1 LLISLGF
8 VIDKPI
14 FELPAAGSIFL
25 FLSVAI
31 SVFALI
37 YYWAEEW
44 GNFAFIFFIVFIN
57 AISGLDSFHY
67 DSEAFGLDYST
78 KAIYHLDSLNLIA
91 SEENVEID
99 KLATIEILETWK
111 KKNQEGLSKYHK
123 PKMVIILSSGGGSR
137 SSAFTMKVV
146 QTADSLTNGKLMEST
161 MLMSGASGGMI
172 GLAYFRELYLRTRIG
187 ICQDL
192 YSSKYQENI
201 SKDML
206 NKIWGSVVTNDI
218 YYPFQL
224 REISGYTYRLDRGM
238 MMENALNEN
247 TEYFLD
253 KPLSAY
259 KSFEQN
265 SIIPLTILNSASV
278 TDSRKLLISSQNIS
292 YLMKASSDNNIDY
305 EIDAIDFRR
314 FFKNNKA
321 DNLRYSTALRMNAS
335 YPFILP
341 SVSLPSSPKID
352 VIDAGI
358 VDNFG
363 MDLSFRFLN
372 VFKDWINENTSGVV
386 IVQIRDNLKNNVI
399 QDFEYK
405 KMFSKLF
412 SSYSS
417 ISENISVR
425 QDYDHDYIIDATND
439 ILNNKL
445 EIIRFEYEPSKE
457 ERKASLSFHL
467 TNKELIN
474 IQQTAVNSSNLKSF
488 EKLKKVLNQ

>member
-1 LLISLGF
+1 
-8 VIDKPI
+8 
-14 FELPAAGSIFL
+14 
-25 FLSVAI
+25 
-31 SVFALI
+31 
-37 YYWAEEW
+37 
-44 GNFAFIFFIVFIN
+44 
-57 AISGLDSFHY
+57 
-67 DSEAFGLDYST
+67 
-78 KAIYHLDSLNLIA
+78 
-91 SEENVEID
+91 
-99 KLATIEILETWK
+99 
-111 KKNQEGLSKYHK
+111 
-123 PKMVIILSSGGGSR
+123 MVIILSSGGGSR

-363 MDLSFRFLN
+363 MDLSLRFLN

-467 TNKELIN
+467 TKKELIN